1 MADWVDEEL
10 GRSLRRAN
18 RRGEAAAD
26 SGLRAVRARFDARN
40 RRLVVELANG
50 VVLALPP
57 RLLQGL
63 GDASPASLAKVELT
77 PMGLGLRWEEL
88 DVDLSVSGLAAGV
101 FGSKGWMSELARHAG
116 SRTSSRKAASSR
128 ENGKRGGRPKG
139 RSSR

>member
-1 MADWVDEEL
+1 MA
-10 GRSLRRAN
+10 STP
-18 RRGEAAAD
+18 
-26 SGLRAVRARFDARN
+26 RAVRARYDARN
-40 RRLVVELANG
+40 SRLVVELANG

-63 GDASPASLAKVELT
+63 RDATPAALAKVELT
-77 PMGLGLRWEEL
+77 PLGRGLHWESL

-101 FGSKGWMSELARHAG
+101 FGSKAWMSEMARHAG

-139 RSSR
+139 RSTR